1 MKTLT
6 ELYQYFDELV
16 FNDADADV
24 LFASSYLK
32 GFIALEAVHFGDEQ
46 QTLSSAL
53 AEKVENQI
61 SNNKTELTPQDQ
73 VIVNNYWL
81 SIKTHFNQ

>member
-32 GFIALEAVHFGDEQ
+32 GFIALEAVHFGGEQ
-46 QTLSSAL
+46 QGLSSAL

-73 VIVNNYWL
+73 VIVNNYWI

>member
-46 QTLSSAL
+46 QALSSAL
-53 AEKVENQI
+53 AEKVEHQI

-73 VIVNNYWL
+73 VIVNNYWI